1 MRHLL
6 LVASIAVALT
16 TVSLNT
22 VAMPDQP
29 AAAATPL
36 EITTQLPR
44 TVRPSHYAIEV
55 TPHPDAMNFDG
66 KVGIDIDVL
75 EATDRIVLQ
84 AAQLKFVKAQLASE
98 GQDAVALTV
107 SLDAAHQ
114 TASFSSGKPLLPGKY
129 VLSIEYS
136 GKIGTQANGLFAL
149 DYPTEQGQRR
159 ALFTQFENSDARRFV
174 PSWDEPNYKATFDLS
189 VIAPRDQMV
198 ISNMPVATSVD
209 DGQDLKRVSF
219 KTSPKMS
226 TYLLFL
232 SMGDFERITLDDGG
246 VEIGVIA
253 QKGKVEQ
260 ARYGLE
266 ASRDV
271 LREYNDYF
279 GVRYPLPKLD
289 NIAAPGGSQFFSAM
303 ENWGAIFTFE
313 SSLLID
319 PALANTGSYQRV
331 FGIGAH
337 EIAHQW
343 FGNLVT
349 MAWWDDLWLN
359 EGFASWL
366 ADRTTRK
373 LHPEWDTNSVSAA
386 FTSRAPMGGDAMSTT
401 HPVVQHIATVEQAS
415 QAFDGIT
422 YGKGSAVISMLED
435 YVGENAW
442 REGVRRYIKKHA
454 FGNAVTED
462 LWIELEKAAP
472 GKRFLDVAHDFT
484 LKPGVPLI
492 RAETQCVEGNTVLS
506 LVQAEYSV
514 DHPDKEPLHWFV
526 PVTVQALGG
535 EPIRTLVDGKASVN
549 LPGCNAPVLVNAGQK
564 GYFRTVYAPRDFKAL
579 TAHFDR
585 LTVADQAGLI
595 MDASAMA
602 TVKLQPESDALDL
615 YMQLPMAAAPELWQ
629 MATRSLAG
637 IDDLLKND
645 KPRQAAF
652 RRFALTRLAP
662 KFEELGWEKREG
674 DSSSIQQLRTGI
686 IRTVGSLGDER
697 VLAEARRRFD
707 AFLADPTTLSP
718 ELHRTVLGMVA
729 YNADAA
735 IWDRIHALAK
745 QEKSSMLR
753 NQYYRLLAFA
763 KDEALAKRAL
773 DMAMTDEPGA
783 TLSAS
788 MISGTA
794 WEHPDMTFDF
804 AVAHREHID
813 TLVDSTSLAG
823 YYPSLGAASDDIKM
837 IDKIKA
843 FAEQHIAATSRRDA
857 DEVVNGIRTRLKLR
871 EQRWPAIDAWLKKQG
886 I

>member
-6 LVASIAVALT
+6 AAAIALALAT
-16 TVSLNT
+16 MSLN
-22 VAMPDQP
+22 D
-29 AAAATPL
+29 AAALDKPAPATMSAQV
-36 EITTQLPR
+36 TTQLPR
-44 TVRPSHYAIEV
+44 TVRPVHYTIEV

-84 AAQLKFVKAQLASE
+84 AAQLRLAKASLVPGNKPAIDLSI
-98 GQDAVALTV
+98 
-107 SLDAAHQ
+107 SLDAEHQ
-114 TASFSSGKPLLPGKY
+114 TASFSPGTTLSPGKY
-129 VLSIEYS
+129 VLNIEYS

-189 VIAPRDQMV
+189 VIAPRDQLV
-198 ISNMPVATSVD
+198 VSNMPVAESVD
-209 DGQDLKRVSF
+209 EGRDLKRVSF

-373 LHPEWDTNSVSAA
+373 LHPEWDTNSVGAA
-386 FTSRAPMGGDAMSTT
+386 FTSRGPMGGDAMSTT

-435 YVGENAW
+435 YIGENAW
-442 REGVRRYIKKHA
+442 REGVRSYIKKHA

-472 GKRFLDVAHDFT
+472 GKRFLEVAHDFT

-492 RAETQCVEGNTVLS
+492 RAETQCVDGNTVLS
-506 LVQAEYSV
+506 LVQAEYSM
-514 DHPDKEPLHWFV
+514 DLPDKKPLHWFV
-526 PVTVQALGG
+526 PVTVQVLGG
-535 EPIRTLVDGKASVN
+535 EPVRTLVDGKASVN
-549 LPGCNAPVLVNAGQK
+549 LPGCDAPVLVNAGQK
-564 GYFRTVYAPRDFKAL
+564 GYFRTVYAPADFKAL
-579 TAHFDR
+579 TAQFGR
-585 LTVADQAGLI
+585 LSVADQAGLI

-615 YMQLPMAAAPELWQ
+615 YLQLPMSAAPELWQ
-629 MATRSLAG
+629 MASRSLG
-637 IDDLLKND
+637 ELDDLLKD
-645 KPRQAAF
+645 DTPRQAAF
-652 RRFALTRLAP
+652 RQFALAKLAP
-662 KFEELGWEKREG
+662 KLEELGWEKHEG
-674 DSSSIQQLRTGI
+674 DSSSIQQLRSGL
-686 IRTVGSLGDER
+686 IRTAGSLGDKN

-707 AFLADPTTLSP
+707 AFLADPATLPP
-718 ELHRTVLGMVA
+718 ELRRTVLGMVA
-729 YNADAA
+729 YNADTAT
-735 IWDRIHALAK
+735 WDRIHTLAK

-753 NQYYRLLAFA
+753 NQYYGLLAFV

-794 WEHPDMTFDF
+794 WEHPDMAFEF

-843 FAEQHIAATSRRDA
+843 FAEQHIAATSRRNA
-857 DEVVNGIRTRLKLR
+857 DEVVNGIRTRLTLR
-871 EQRWPAIDAWLKKQG
+871 EQRWQAIDAWLKQHG